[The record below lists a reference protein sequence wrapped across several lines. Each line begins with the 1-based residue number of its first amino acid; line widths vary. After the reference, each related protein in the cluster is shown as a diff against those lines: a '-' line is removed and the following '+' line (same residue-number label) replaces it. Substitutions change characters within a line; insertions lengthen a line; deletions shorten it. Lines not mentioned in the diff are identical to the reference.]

1 MSDGLLSDAD
11 LGIGGAASSG
21 GDKLLS
27 DADVGVAG
35 PKYTVAG
42 KDMGGA
48 GKYVAAPF
56 VGFNKG
62 VADALG
68 TPVDLINAGLRAVGV
83 PVSDKPFLGSE
94 SIKRGMGLVGANPD
108 EAPAPQNGAEKLLR
122 AAGTGVGQAVGLEMA
137 GAPIARGIA
146 GLAPRTAET
155 IEALTGGGKSVAGTG
170 INATIGA
177 GGSMGSEAAQ
187 EAMPESWRTAA
198 GLAGGLAGGFGAAG
212 VAMAPRAVGA
222 GVAAAKKYMMPKT
235 NPEQYAA
242 DTLAGFLSDPA
253 AVRAALDL
261 GSGELVPGSK
271 PTLGQLTGDMGA
283 LSAER
288 EAATRHPED
297 FAVRRGEQ
305 NAARLDSLE
314 GLQRDGNPADVS
326 NLLRRRMT
334 EFDALAAAHENATAT
349 QAQGAT
355 NAALGAPRT
364 PEDMGASIRDA
375 VAAGRAQAKDEE
387 RALWRAVDP
396 DGTLALPV
404 GPLKSAA
411 DRIQS
416 NVSSLARPMEGE
428 ERAIFSDVGNAP
440 EVVPFSDLTALRS
453 RVSTAMREELRSA
466 GQTPTYARLSQL
478 RGSIEDAISNAAA
491 HRAASDAAAVQSG
504 EMTAEQAL
512 GARIRTA
519 INESR
524 GGEGTGP
531 DFGARTG
538 TTGSVGEAGRAGAG
552 REEGAGVGGLG
563 NGAGGEGLSQR
574 VAGNRVYHPAG
585 SFDVKYEV
593 VDLPSL
599 VTSHDTNFRL
609 NPNYPQNIQPRARET
624 APAQDQVNGM
634 AARMQPERL
643 GPSTEANS
651 GAPIIGPDNVVES
664 GNGRTLAIAKAYQQ
678 GRGGDYRNWLESQGY
693 DTRGMN
699 APVLVGRRVTPM
711 TDLEREQFAHA
722 ANTSSGLRMNAAEQA
737 AADAR
742 LISRETIGRIGDA
755 SITSPENRG
764 FVRSFLEQI
773 PAAER
778 GGMMDA
784 NGNLSQAGVRRIE
797 AAIAARAYGDGEFI
811 ARAFDAAD
819 PNIKNLSGAMVDAAG
834 PWMKMREAA
843 REGLIDPGHDVTGDV
858 MNAAR
863 AVMRARDAGR
873 PVAEMLHQG
882 DMFGGEASGLA
893 KRLILNADGSVA
905 SRQQIAENMRTYAEE
920 AQKNLA
926 GPQLFGDSVSPRE
939 VLRGSLNKSLGEEAA
954 PVAAALRPEHPAVNM
969 DEGMGD
975 RLRAASDA
983 TKERARTFDQG
994 AVGDV
999 LRTRGAA
1006 NDFRLPDSAVV
1017 SKAFTPGPRG
1027 FETAQAFRKAAGDDE
1042 SATRAM
1048 ADYAAYLVR
1057 KNAVD
1062 PATGLINPGR
1072 LANFQRQY
1080 ADALRAFPEVA
1091 RRFSSASSAGEAVAE
1106 VMAQRRVALDT
1117 YQSGTIGKLLGVTEP
1132 SEVTAK
1138 IGQIFGQSD
1147 AMAQMK
1153 RLASEAR
1160 HDPNAMDGL
1169 RKSIADFIRGR
1180 FMSNTEVGASGLT
1193 GLKSDQFQ
1201 TFVRKNAGV
1210 LGQVFS
1216 PDEVANL
1223 GAIAADL
1230 QRSQRTLNAT
1240 RLPGQSNTAQD
1251 WYKTQAK
1258 LAETHQSS
1266 LFSKL
1271 WKAGLAGGELGV
1283 TGAISSMVSTV
1294 GAHVAQS
1301 MRAAGL
1307 KNVDDIVREALL
1319 NPEFAKA
1326 LLMKQS
1332 PAQIKN
1338 ASQSPLAHII
1348 ARTIAYPELR
1358 RDDRAQRASGG
1369 RIQKRDYPA
1378 KRASLIEREAERVKK
1393 ALGGE
1398 LRPLMNEPDHIVAS
1412 ALRIANRD
1420 RG

>member
-387 RALWRAVDP
+387 RALRRAVDP

-478 RGSIEDAISNAAA
+478 RGSIEDAISSAAENIAA
-491 HRAASDAAAVQSG
+491 HQQEAV
-504 EMTAEQAL
+504 
-512 GARIRTA
+512 
-519 INESR
+519 SR
-524 GGEGTGP
+524 GTMAPEDALVQRLQQWVEQHYAQRDGLAE
-531 DFGARTG
+531 
-538 TTGSVGEAGRAGAG
+538 GRA
-552 REEGAGVGGLG
+552 
-563 NGAGGEGLSQR
+563 S
-574 VAGNRVYHPAG
+574 
-585 SFDVKYEV
+585 S
-593 VDLPSL
+593 
-599 VTSHDTNFRL
+599 VT
-609 NPNYPQNIQPRARET
+609 
-624 APAQDQVNGM
+624 
-634 AARMQPERL
+634 
-643 GPSTEANS
+643 
-651 GAPIIGPDNVVES
+651 
-664 GNGRTLAIAKAYQQ
+664 
-678 GRGGDYRNWLESQGY
+678 
-693 DTRGMN
+693 
-699 APVLVGRRVTPM
+699 
-711 TDLEREQFAHA
+711 
-722 ANTSSGLRMNAAEQA
+722 
-737 AADAR
+737 
-742 LISRETIGRIGDA
+742 
-755 SITSPENRG
+755 
-764 FVRSFLEQI
+764 
-773 PAAER
+773 
-778 GGMMDA
+778 
-784 NGNLSQAGVRRIE
+784 
-797 AAIAARAYGDGEFI
+797 
-811 ARAFDAAD
+811 
-819 PNIKNLSGAMVDAAG
+819 
-834 PWMKMREAA
+834 
-843 REGLIDPGHDVTGDV
+843 
-858 MNAAR
+858 
-863 AVMRARDAGR
+863 
-873 PVAEMLHQG
+873 
-882 DMFGGEASGLA
+882 GEASGTA
-893 KRLILNADGSVA
+893 GGPSHVGTESEGGTGFGGA
-905 SRQQIAENMRTYAEE
+905 SHPPGVSGE
-920 AQKNLA
+920 ALSPEWDA
-926 GPQLFGDSVSPRE
+926 GTLQ
-939 VLRGSLNKSLGEEAA
+939 
-954 PVAAALRPEHPAVNM
+954 
-969 DEGMGD
+969 
-975 RLRAASDA
+975 RLRTASDA

-994 AVGDV
+994 PVGDV

-1080 ADALRAFPEVA
+1080 ADALRAFPDVA

-1106 VMAQRRVALDT
+1106 VMAQRRAALDA

-1338 ASQSPLAHII
+1338 ASQSTLAHII